1 MQTTATTYNPAITHS
16 DIPAPMLTSSTG
28 SHPGDLHQ
36 LVITTVQFQ
45 IIVHAVRE
53 LRRRPLSAQLRDGI
67 PDADLLELSESLTGL
82 YRAVIG
88 DGASHGRP

>member
-1 MQTTATTYNPAITHS
+1 
-16 DIPAPMLTSSTG
+16 MLTASTG
-28 SHPGDLHQ
+28 SDPGSLHS

-53 LRRRPLSAQLRDGI
+53 LRRRPLEAQLRDGI
-67 PDADLLELSESLTGL
+67 PDADLLELSEGLTGL

-88 DGASHGRP
+88 DGLSHVRP

>member
-1 MQTTATTYNPAITHS
+1 MDTNAQPYAQPITHA
-16 DIPAPMLTSSTG
+16 DIPTPMLTASTG
-28 SHPGDLHQ
+28 SEPGAHHQ

-53 LRRRPLSAQLRDGI
+53 LRRRPLSSQLRDGI
-67 PDADLLELSESLTGL
+67 PDADLLELSEGLTGL

>member
-1 MQTTATTYNPAITHS
+1 MDTTRATYQPAITHAE
-16 DIPAPMLTSSTG
+16 IPTPMLTASTG
-28 SHPGDLHQ
+28 SEPGAHHQ
-36 LVITTVQFQ
+36 IVITTVQFQ

-67 PDADLLELSESLTGL
+67 PDADLLELSEGLTGL
-82 YRAVIG
+82 YRAIIG